1 MEAKY
6 KVGDKVT
13 IKRTRNGSSSDYR
26 FSFTDVM
33 VRECGGEC
41 YTIKSVCKA
50 DSFSSS
56 RVPDDGYSYSLEE
69 VGFTWA
75 SSMFEESSDAALDL
89 VHHKHIV
96 NHLSGTVSHIGN
108 SDTKTKI
115 LSARPSIF
123 IIISNV
129 LFFITLNVSQACNI
143 A

>member
-33 VRECGGEC
+33 VRECGGES

-56 RVPDDGYSYSLEE
+56 RVPDDGYSYSLED

-75 SSMFEESSDAALDL
+75 SSMFEEPSDMALDL
-89 VHHKHIV
+89 AIEALSSYPIPKHSESIDAF
-96 NHLSGTVSHIGN
+96 I
-108 SDTKTKI
+108 KRKK
-115 LSARPSIF
+115 RPELDF
-123 IIISNV
+123 N
-129 LFFITLNVSQACNI
+129 L
-143 A
+143 